1 MSKGHTIQNRIDEG
15 ERISVHC
22 HRPTCGHHSKLDLLK
37 LRDKLGPD
45 HGAMHDDLVP
55 KLRCSVCGS
64 KNVGIIIHQNTER
77 EPDLR
82 SPFQRPG

>member
-1 MSKGHTIQNRIDEG
+1 VKGHTIQNRVDEG
-15 ERISVHC
+15 ERISVYC
-22 HRPTCGHHSKLDLLK
+22 HNPRYHHGSKLDLLK

-45 HGAMHDDLVP
+45 HGAMHNDLAP

-82 SPFQRPG
+82 SPFQR

>member
-1 MSKGHTIQNRIDEG
+1 MKGHTIQNRIDEG
-15 ERISVHC
+15 ERVSVHC
-22 HRPTCGHHSKLDLLK
+22 HNPLCTHGAYLDLHA
-37 LRDKLGPD
+37 LRDKLGSD
-45 HGAMHDDLVP
+45 HGAMHDSLVP
-55 KLRCSVCGS
+55 KLRCSRCGS

>member
-1 MSKGHTIQNRIDEG
+1 MATIQERIDEG
-15 ERISVHC
+15 ERISVYC
-22 HRPTCGHHSKLDLLK
+22 HNPRCHHGAKLDLLK

-55 KLRCSVCGS
+55 RLRCSVCGS
-64 KNVGIIIHQNTER
+64 KNVGIIIHQNIER

-82 SPFQRPG
+82 SPFQR

>member
-1 MSKGHTIQNRIDEG
+1 MKGHTIQSRIDEG

-22 HRPTCGHHSKLDLLK
+22 HNPRCHHGSKLDLLK

-45 HGAMHDDLVP
+45 HGAMHADLVP
-55 KLRCSVCGS
+55 RLRCSVCGS

-82 SPFQRPG
+82 SPFQR

>member
-1 MSKGHTIQNRIDEG
+1 MKGHTIQNRIDEG
-15 ERISVHC
+15 ERISVWC
-22 HRPTCGHHSKLDLLK
+22 HNSRCHHGSKLDLMK

-77 EPDLR
+77 KPDLR
-82 SPFQRPG
+82 LPFQR